1 MTDKSKLMLS
11 AEELQL
17 VGNAGWILTKRT
29 IIDKVN
35 FLFGGLA
42 AAMQEQVLAKKQY
55 LPAAAIASTAKI
67 AKGESYLHLPYVILD
82 YPRCFDK
89 ENIFAV
95 RTMFWWGNFFSCTL
109 HLSGG
114 YKTLFEQALQ
124 NNISILQQNNF
135 YLCINEDEWQHHFDA
150 DNYVPAN
157 TLTAQKAVSIILQQR
172 FIKVSAKFS
181 LQQWNEMEELLENCF
196 STVLQLLK
204 P

>member
-17 VGNAGWILTKRT
+17 VGNAGWILTKRA

-42 AAMQEQVLAKKQY
+42 AAMKDQVLAKNEY
-55 LPAAAIASTAKI
+55 LPAAVIASTAKI

-109 HLSGG
+109 HLSGV
-114 YKTLFEQALQ
+114 YKTLFAQALQ
-124 NNISILQQNNF
+124 NNISTLQQNNF
-135 YLCINEDEWQHHFDA
+135 YICINEDEWQHHFDA

-181 LQQWNEMEELLENCF
+181 FQQWNEMEELLENCF

-204 P
+204 S

>member
-1 MTDKSKLMLS
+1 MTDKSKLILS

-35 FLFGGLA
+35 FLFGSLA
-42 AAMQEQVLAKKQY
+42 AAMQEQVLAEKKY
-55 LPAAAIASTAKI
+55 LPAAVIGSTAKI

-114 YKTLFEQALQ
+114 YKTLFEQALL
-124 NNISILQQNNF
+124 NNINALQQNNF
-135 YLCINEDEWQHHFDA
+135 YICINEDEWQHHFGA
-150 DNYVPAN
+150 DNYVLVN
-157 TLTAQKAVSIILQQR
+157 TLTAQKAASIILQQP

-181 LQQWNEMEELLENCF
+181 FQQWNEMEELLKNCF

-204 P
+204 S

>member
-17 VGNAGWILTKRT
+17 VGNAGWILTKRA

-42 AAMQEQVLAKKQY
+42 AAMKDQVLAKNEY
-55 LPAAAIASTAKI
+55 LPAAVIASTAKI

-109 HLSGG
+109 HLSGV
-114 YKTLFEQALQ
+114 YKTLFAQALQ
-124 NNISILQQNNF
+124 NNISTLQQNNF
-135 YLCINEDEWQHHFDA
+135 YICINEDEWQHHFDA

-157 TLTAQKAVSIILQQR
+157 TLTAQKAVSIILQQH

-181 LQQWNEMEELLENCF
+181 FQQWNEMEELLENCF

-204 P
+204 S

>member
-1 MTDKSKLMLS
+1 MTDKSKLILS

-35 FLFGGLA
+35 FLFGSLA
-42 AAMQEQVLAKKQY
+42 AAMLEQVLAEKKY
-55 LPAAAIASTAKI
+55 LPAAVIGSTAKI

-114 YKTLFEQALQ
+114 YKTLFEQALL
-124 NNISILQQNNF
+124 NNINALQQNNF
-135 YLCINEDEWQHHFDA
+135 YICINEDEWQHHFGA
-150 DNYVPAN
+150 DNYVLVN
-157 TLTAQKAVSIILQQR
+157 TLTAQKAASIILQQP

-181 LQQWNEMEELLENCF
+181 FQQWNEMEELLKNCF

-204 P
+204 S

>member
-17 VGNAGWILTKRT
+17 VGNARWILTKRT

-35 FLFGGLA
+35 FLFGGLSA
-42 AAMQEQVLAKKQY
+42 VIKDQVLAKKEY
-55 LPAAAIASTAKI
+55 LPAAVIASTAKI

-109 HLSGG
+109 HLSGE

-124 NNISILQQNNF
+124 NNISMLQQNNF
-135 YLCINEDEWQHHFDA
+135 YICINEDEWQHHFGT

-157 TLTAQKAVSIILQQR
+157 TLTAQKAASIILQQR

-181 LQQWNEMEELLENCF
+181 FQQWNEMERLLENCF

-204 P
+204 S

>member
-1 MTDKSKLMLS
+1 MTDKSKLILS

-35 FLFGGLA
+35 FLFGSLA
-42 AAMQEQVLAKKQY
+42 AAMQEQVLAEKKY
-55 LPAAAIASTAKI
+55 LPAAVIASTAKI

-114 YKTLFEQALQ
+114 YKTLFEQALL
-124 NNISILQQNNF
+124 NNINALQQNNF
-135 YLCINEDEWQHHFDA
+135 YICINEDEWQHHFGA
-150 DNYVPAN
+150 DNYVLVN
-157 TLTAQKAVSIILQQR
+157 TLTAQKAASIILQQP

-181 LQQWNEMEELLENCF
+181 FQQWNEMEELLKNCF

-204 P
+204 S